1 MLMIGCFQNDNNP
14 NKWEMSVSQTVC
26 GEGPALS
33 FSEDITGWDGV
44 LCAWCLLPP
53 QDTQHWV
60 STTPICH
67 FCVCSILSWID
78 NKQLTDTQL
87 RDHTL
92 NSTWSQ
98 AEPSP
103 VKAIVLGRVPR
114 WHWDTSLSIG
124 HIVLLSRPRFTK
136 DYLRQAQ
143 ASHGGTFCIQDEI
156 PGESGNHSDW
166 TKELVRCDFQYPSS
180 ECTWWINMY
189 FYT

>member
-1 MLMIGCFQNDNNP
+1 MRDECVSNCLWWRASSVIFRGHHGLRWGPMCMIP
-14 NKWEMSVSQTVC
+14 APSTRRL
-26 GEGPALS
+26 ALS
-33 FSEDITGWDGV
+33 FNNTYMSFQCLIDTV
-44 LCAWCLLPP
+44 L
-53 QDTQHWV
+53 
-60 STTPICH
+60 
-67 FCVCSILSWID
+67 ID

-156 PGESGNHSDW
+156 PGESGNHSGW
-166 TKELVRCDFQYPSS
+166 TKKFLRCKF
-180 ECTWWINMY
+180 
-189 FYT
+189 